1 MFMMKKYYSVGNLIV
16 RTDSYDS
23 SDEKDESPKIIKN
36 PVHDSP
42 KPTNLWKNKVQKND
56 TNNLKKENFPS
67 LN

>member
-23 SDEKDESPKIIKN
+23 NDEKDESPKIVKN
-36 PVHDSP
+36 PVRDSP
-42 KPTNLWKNKVQKND
+42 KPTNLWKNKVQEND